1 MKLLHYSLAAV
12 LLLPSL
18 FAQTTPKSIDGI
30 WQGALLFGQG
40 KVRVIFHI
48 APARDGLYS
57 GAMVNL
63 DSGAGAKV
71 DAITFANSRLTLEL
85 KSIGLKF
92 QGTLSSTGD
101 EIQGKFT
108 EGETSGSLT
117 LTRTRDTES
126 NAADAYEKHEYMIP
140 VRDGIHLHTTV

>member
-1 MKLLHYSLAAV
+1 MKLPHCSLATV

-18 FAQTTPKSIDGI
+18 FAQTSPKSIDGL

-40 KVRVIFHI
+40 KVRVVFHI
-48 APARDGLYS
+48 SPLRDGLYT
-57 GAMVNL
+57 GAMVIL
-63 DSGAGAKV
+63 DLGA
-71 DAITFANSRLTLEL
+71 
-85 KSIGLKF
+85 
-92 QGTLSSTGD
+92 GD

-108 EGETSGSLT
+108 ERETSGSLT

>member
-48 APARDGLYS
+48 SPPRDGSYS

-63 DSGAGAKV
+63 DSGVGTKV
-71 DAITFANSRLTLEL
+71 DAITLANRNVNLEL
-85 KSIGLKF
+85 KSLGLKF
-92 QGTLSSTGD
+92 EGTLSTSGD
-101 EIQGKFT
+101 EIQ
-108 EGETSGSLT
+108 
-117 LTRTRDTES
+117 
-126 NAADAYEKHEYMIP
+126 
-140 VRDGIHLHTTV
+140 